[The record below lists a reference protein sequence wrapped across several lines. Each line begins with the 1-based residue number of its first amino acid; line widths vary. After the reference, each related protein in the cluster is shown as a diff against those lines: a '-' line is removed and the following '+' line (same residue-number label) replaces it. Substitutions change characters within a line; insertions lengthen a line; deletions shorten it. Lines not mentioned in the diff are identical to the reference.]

1 VWLICLLLNGEIRQ
15 INGTFKYFNQVGKID
30 EIFGT
35 LRDFFVSVKL
45 SDEVKAHSFKKGQQL
60 FIDPAK
66 MLPLARFLP
75 GGDGQYFFFA
85 LLVSIILYISGLSI
99 A

>member
-1 VWLICLLLNGEIRQ
+1 VSYEFEIR
-15 INGTFKYFNQVGKID
+15 TLELFKNCFFARSNQELFDFQVGKID

-45 SDEVKAHSFKKGQQL
+45 SEEVKAGSFKKGQQL
-60 FIDPAK
+60 YIDPGK

-75 GGDGQYFFFA
+75 GGDGKF
-85 LLVSIILYISGLSI
+85 
-99 A
+99 

>member
-1 VWLICLLLNGEIRQ
+1 M
-15 INGTFKYFNQVGKID
+15 QVGKID

-45 SDEVKAHSFKKGQQL
+45 SEEVKAGSFKKGQQL
-60 FIDPAK
+60 YIDPAK

-75 GGDGQYFFFA
+75 GGDGKNFIFHELF
-85 LLVSIILYISGLSI
+85 SNI
-99 A
+99 

>member
-1 VWLICLLLNGEIRQ
+1 
-15 INGTFKYFNQVGKID
+15 
-30 EIFGT
+30 

-45 SDEVKAHSFKKGQQL
+45 SEEVKATSFKKGQQL

-75 GGDGQYFFFA
+75 GGDGESTV
-85 LLVSIILYISGLSI
+85 LLNTYEYVLSI
-99 A
+99 FTIH

>member
-1 VWLICLLLNGEIRQ
+1 MEP
-15 INGTFKYFNQVGKID
+15 FKYFNQVGKID

-75 GGDGQYFFFA
+75 GGDGQYFF
-85 LLVSIILYISGLSI
+85 LLCLCELFDTFLV
-99 A
+99 

>member
-1 VWLICLLLNGEIRQ
+1 MEP
-15 INGTFKYFNQVGKID
+15 FKYFNQVGKID

-75 GGDGQYFFFA
+75 GGDGQYFFCFA
-85 LLVSIILYISGLSI
+85 CQYYFVHFWFEYCLVINRN
-99 A
+99 

>member
-1 VWLICLLLNGEIRQ
+1 MGNKSNLPIFVNELALTSQNL
-15 INGTFKYFNQVGKID
+15 QVGKID

-45 SDEVKAHSFKKGQQL
+45 SEEVKATSFKKGQQL

-66 MLPLARFLP
+66 MLPLARFMP
-75 GGDGQYFFFA
+75 GGDGKFT
-85 LLVSIILYISGLSI
+85 
-99 A
+99 